1 MVKRATISVET
12 SKKKVELRVWLSR
25 LVFLAGFLVL
35 AFPIVSQV
43 LYYQASRAN
52 INAFKKTITKI
63 DRAEIKRRL
72 ELAKAYNASLSG
84 TSTRATQPVLKD
96 PYSEE
101 QKKAGRAE
109 YARMLEV
116 REQIGHVMIPKINQ
130 DLPIYA
136 GSGEDNLQRGV
147 GHLEGTS
154 LPIGGPSTHAV
165 LTAHRGLPTARLFT
179 DLDMM
184 RRGDRFYIEHLGGKL
199 AYQVDSIKVITPDR
213 LDELSL
219 VPDKDYVTLL
229 TCTPYMINSH
239 RLLVRGKRIPYK
251 ESLKQKDQQIGQRHQ
266 LATYGFIALGLTL
279 VLGLLW
285 YRKRQKKQ
293 NRRQD
298 ETKG

>member
-1 MVKRATISVET
+1 MS
-12 SKKKVELRVWLSR
+12 
-25 LVFLAGFLVL
+25 
-35 AFPIVSQV
+35 
-43 LYYQASRAN
+43 YYQASHAN
-52 INAFKKTITKI
+52 INVFKRTVTTI
-63 DRAEIKRRL
+63 DRTEIKRRL
-72 ELAKAYNASLSG
+72 ELAKAYNASLSV
-84 TSTRATQPVLKD
+84 TSTQATQPVLKD

-179 DLDMM
+179 DLDKM
-184 RRGDRFYIEHLGGKL
+184 RRGDRF
-199 AYQVDSIKVITPDR
+199 
-213 LDELSL
+213 DELCL

-239 RLLVRGKRIPYK
+239 RLLVRGVRVPLTSRQAKK
-251 ESLKQKDQQIGQRHQ
+251 ESLTAVRPYQYYRWLVYLAIAVLIILVMIVAKYYQK
-266 LATYGFIALGLTL
+266 TN
-279 VLGLLW
+279 
-285 YRKRQKKQ
+285 KSS
-293 NRRQD
+293 
-298 ETKG
+298 